1 MLRMSN
7 CKENGV
13 TKQKWSCGPESQ
25 EENMTACCT
34 FVRCCFCR
42 ELFCAR
48 TEWPS
53 WLIWIIAVFAQIVE
67 ILLHCPL
74 IRPRLKQPILHY
86 CPNTSQRKAWK
97 TVASVERPS
106 RLTSP
111 WACCIFAGRKC
122 SHKQTGLCP
131 KPSSSCLSSYSR
143 PWSPSLHPPHNGSSL
158 IKHRSEFWHHTWDGK
173 VERAAKYEEE
183 EEDKKP
189 WGVYF

>member
-1 MLRMSN
+1 MELWTRKPGGKYDSLLY
-7 CKENGV
+7 
-13 TKQKWSCGPESQ
+13 
-25 EENMTACCT
+25 CT
-34 FVRCCFCR
+34 FARCVSAESF
-42 ELFCAR
+42 FGAR
-48 TEWPS
+48 TGWPS

-67 ILLHCPL
+67 ILSNLAALSSH
-74 IRPRLKQPILHY
+74 KA
-86 CPNTSQRKAWK
+86 TSKATNIALLSK
-97 TVASVERPS
+97 HITEKACETVASAELPS
-106 RLTSP
+106 RLTSL

-143 PWSPSLHPPHNGSSL
+143 PRSPSFHPPHNGSSL

-173 VERAAKYEEE
+173 VERAAKYYE